1 MHPAANLLA
10 ACISTVE
17 GACKNISGGLLS
29 GYVPHIG
36 GYAEG
41 EARYDWGWRFLATLA
56 QGLRSGNLFTR
67 GDTAVLD
74 APEQNR
80 ASTEAGFASRRRT
93 ADGNGMPLRRD
104 SSYRNDTADDDPGG
118 EFERRTRVRFSFHG
132 GLLPKSLWG
141 RIAMGCGLLL
151 LAGAGVA
158 ALLAVRSFLLHD
170 EHFIVSSSQS
180 IQIAGNSRLTSAQL
194 LSVFGEDVERNIFNI
209 PLAQRRAELESLPW
223 VEHATVMRL
232 LPNRVSVA
240 IVERTPVAFVRQ
252 GTEIG
257 LVDANGVL
265 LNLPAT
271 SPEDTGGQP
280 DAAASTRT
288 APHYSFPVLTGISA
302 EDPLSVRAARMKIY
316 MGFVAALDAS
326 GENISHRLSEVDL
339 SDPEDVRAILPDSAT
354 GGADSASGG
363 ADVLVHFGDGRFL
376 ERYRQYQQ
384 HLAEWRTQYP
394 RLSAVD
400 LRYQRQ
406 VVLEMQPGTATA
418 AGDAAATGTAAP
430 ATASGESTGADSA
443 KGNAADNAQKT
454 AAASM
459 SHAAAT
465 KSKRRIAA
473 RLTTGKPSVSAT
485 LGAAR

>member
-1 MHPAANLLA
+1 MERRAAD
-10 ACISTVE
+10 
-17 GACKNISGGLLS
+17 
-29 GYVPHIG
+29 
-36 GYAEG
+36 
-41 EARYDWGWRFLATLA
+41 R
-56 QGLRSGNLFTR
+56 
-67 GDTAVLD
+67 
-74 APEQNR
+74 NR
-80 ASTEAGFASRRRT
+80 
-93 ADGNGMPLRRD
+93 MPLRRD
-104 SSYRNDTADDDPGG
+104 SAYANDTTDDPDG
-118 EFERRTRVRFSFHG
+118 EFEQKTRRPRVRFSFHG

-151 LAGAGVA
+151 LGGAGVA
-158 ALLAVRSFLLHD
+158 AGLAVHSFLLHD
-170 EHFIVSSSQS
+170 EHFLVSSSQS
-180 IQIAGNSRLTSAQL
+180 IQIAGNSRLSRAQL

-271 SPEDTGGQP
+271 SPEDASGQP
-280 DAAASTRT
+280 DAAATTRT

>member
-1 MHPAANLLA
+1 
-10 ACISTVE
+10 
-17 GACKNISGGLLS
+17 
-29 GYVPHIG
+29 
-36 GYAEG
+36 
-41 EARYDWGWRFLATLA
+41 
-56 QGLRSGNLFTR
+56 
-67 GDTAVLD
+67 
-74 APEQNR
+74 
-80 ASTEAGFASRRRT
+80 
-93 ADGNGMPLRRD
+93 MPLRRD

-118 EFERRTRVRFSFHG
+118 EFGRRTRVRFSFHG
-132 GLLPKSLWG
+132 GLVPKSLWG

-158 ALLAVRSFLLHD
+158 AGLAVRSYLLHD
-170 EHFIVSSSQS
+170 EHFLVSSSQS
-180 IQIAGNSRLTSAQL
+180 IQIAGNSRLSRAQL

-252 GTEIG
+252 GPEIG

-265 LNLPAT
+265 LNLPGA
-271 SPEDTGGQP
+271 SSEDASGQP
-280 DAAASTRT
+280 DAAIART

-302 EDPLSVRAARMKIY
+302 EDPLSVRAARMKTY
-316 MGFVAALDAS
+316 MGFVKALDAS

-339 SDPEDVRAILPDSAT
+339 SDPEDVKAILPDAAPGSPDTAS
-354 GGADSASGG
+354 GGADSASAR

-376 ERYRQYQQ
+376 ERYREYEQ
-384 HLAEWRTQYP
+384 HLTEWRAQYP
-394 RLSAVD
+394 KLAVVD
-400 LRYQRQ
+400 LRYERQ
-406 VVLEMQPGTATA
+406 VVLQMQPGTAAPA
-418 AGDAAATGTAAP
+418 ADAAAP
-430 ATASGESTGADSA
+430 ATAPGESSSTDSA
-443 KGNAADNAQKT
+443 KYTVKDNAQKT

-473 RLTTGKPSVSAT
+473 RLTTGKLSVSAMQ
-485 LGAAR
+485 GAAR

>member
-1 MHPAANLLA
+1 
-10 ACISTVE
+10 
-17 GACKNISGGLLS
+17 
-29 GYVPHIG
+29 
-36 GYAEG
+36 
-41 EARYDWGWRFLATLA
+41 
-56 QGLRSGNLFTR
+56 
-67 GDTAVLD
+67 VLD

-93 ADGNGMPLRRD
+93 ADGNRMPLRRD

-118 EFERRTRVRFSFHG
+118 EFGRRTRVRFSFHG
-132 GLLPKSLWG
+132 GLVPKSLWG

-158 ALLAVRSFLLHD
+158 AGLAVRSYLLHD
-170 EHFIVSSSQS
+170 EHFLVSSSQS
-180 IQIAGNSRLTSAQL
+180 IQIAGNSRLSRAQL

-252 GTEIG
+252 GPEIG

-265 LNLPAT
+265 LNLPGA
-271 SPEDTGGQP
+271 SSEDASGQP
-280 DAAASTRT
+280 DAAIART

-316 MGFVAALDAS
+316 MGFVKALDAS

-339 SDPEDVRAILPDSAT
+339 SDPEDVKAILPDAAPGSPDTAS
-354 GGADSASGG
+354 GGADSASAR

-376 ERYRQYQQ
+376 ERYREYEQ
-384 HLAEWRTQYP
+384 HLTEWRAQYP
-394 RLSAVD
+394 KLAVVD
-400 LRYQRQ
+400 LRYERQ
-406 VVLEMQPGTATA
+406 VVLQMQPGTAAPA
-418 AGDAAATGTAAP
+418 ADAAAP
-430 ATASGESTGADSA
+430 ATAPGESSSTDSA
-443 KGNAADNAQKT
+443 KYTVKDNAQKT

-473 RLTTGKPSVSAT
+473 RLTTGKLSVSAMQ
-485 LGAAR
+485 GAAR